1 MDYILVHEET
11 RLLIC
16 KECKFAL
23 TPSRINRHFTGEPH
37 RLNPT
42 IRRQIIDDISHID
55 YLVDDDQ
62 EVKSNIEKFLES
74 FNNSSFIP
82 QLALYEDGLACS
94 KCSYISRSRR
104 PI

>member
-23 TPSRINRHFTGEPH
+23 TSSRIDRHFSTRPH

-42 IRRQIIDDISHID
+42 IRRQIIDDISHIND
-55 YLVDDDQ
+55 LIDNDQ
-62 EVKSNIEKFLES
+62 EIKSTIQKFLES
-74 FNNSSFIP
+74 FDSSSFIP
-82 QLALYEDGLACS
+82 
-94 KCSYISRSRR
+94 
-104 PI
+104 